1 MRVYIDTN
9 ILIDYVCQRK
19 EFADAANRLVA
30 LGYMGKVKLQTS
42 ALSYVTAMFVAHK
55 YGYYNVKKALL
66 AVSQFVEVLDLYA
79 STAIEMLSSE
89 WKDYEDATQNATAL
103 KAEAD
108 CIVTRN
114 KKDFSESSLPIYT
127 PTELLELLDSIEN

>member
-9 ILIDYVCQRK
+9 ILIDYVCQRN

-42 ALSYVTAMFVAHK
+42 ALSYVTAMYVAHK
-55 YGYYNVKKALL
+55 YCRDNVRNALV
-66 AVSQFVEVLDLYA
+66 AISQFIDVLDLKS
-79 STAIEMLSSE
+79 STVVEMLSSE
-89 WKDYEDATQNATAL
+89 WKDYEDAAQNATAM
-103 KAEAD
+103 KAQAD

-114 KKDFSESSLPIYT
+114 KKDFAKSSLPVLT
-127 PTELLELLDSIEN
+127 SEELLKLF